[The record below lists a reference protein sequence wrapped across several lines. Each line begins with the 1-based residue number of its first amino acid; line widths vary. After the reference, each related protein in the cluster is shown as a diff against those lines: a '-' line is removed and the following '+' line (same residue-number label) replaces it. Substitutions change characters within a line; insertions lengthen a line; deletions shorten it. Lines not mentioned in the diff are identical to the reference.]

1 MLRTF
6 FIRRE
11 GIKERSKRS
20 MKDLVHI
27 RKTDISVKEHKGQLV
42 AIFRKIDMV
51 YMIDQTEETLN
62 QRKKFNRGDTRGRK
76 VFYSYLLEPSS

>member
-1 MLRTF
+1 
-6 FIRRE
+6 
-11 GIKERSKRS
+11 

-27 RKTDISVKEHKGQLV
+27 RKTDISVKE
-42 AIFRKIDMV
+42 
-51 YMIDQTEETLN
+51 TEETLN